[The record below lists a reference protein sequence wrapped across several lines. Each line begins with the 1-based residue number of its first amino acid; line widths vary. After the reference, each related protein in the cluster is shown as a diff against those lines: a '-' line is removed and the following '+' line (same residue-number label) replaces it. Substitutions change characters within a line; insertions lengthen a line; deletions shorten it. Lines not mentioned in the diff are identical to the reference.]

1 MTESFQ
7 FHGAHDDRL
16 KLKRQQIKD
25 KLQSSGKRENFRK
38 TEIVCQVIMV
48 QCLCFYPGPSL
59 SVVNVLSFEL

>member
-7 FHGAHDDRL
+7 FHGAQDRL

-25 KLQSSGKRENFRK
+25 KLQSSGKRENLRK
-38 TEIVCQVIMV
+38 KAIVCQVIMV
-48 QCLCFYPGPSL
+48 QCLGFYSKLSL